1 MNTGRSTTKTGLLTA
16 TSVNYEKSNTLVS
29 GLTEKE
35 LLTSFDFSHNEK
47 KKKSDKQQL
56 LIHLQ

>member
-1 MNTGRSTTKTGLLTA
+1 MGRPTTKADLMTA
-16 TSVNYEKSNTLVS
+16 ATNNYKKLNVLVS